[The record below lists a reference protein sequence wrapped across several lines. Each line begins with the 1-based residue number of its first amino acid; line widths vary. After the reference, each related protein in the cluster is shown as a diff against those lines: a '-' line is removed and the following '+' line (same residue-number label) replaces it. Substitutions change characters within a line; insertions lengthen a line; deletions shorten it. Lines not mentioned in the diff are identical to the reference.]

1 MLAAVLANW
10 LTKPGGVYIDATVG
24 GGGHTAALLQNLNAQ
39 ACVIGIDRDPE
50 AIRHVQETLGQ
61 DPRLRLLHGSFSDIS
76 SLLRHTGF
84 EACTGILA
92 DLGVSSHQID
102 TAARGFSFMADG
114 PLDLRMNPESGEPA
128 SALLDRVDERE
139 LTVILRDFGEER
151 HAKRAARLIL
161 TEHRRHRLTRT
172 SQLVAA
178 VEKMFLPPHR
188 IKSLARIFQA
198 LRIAVNRELDELA
211 AFLPAAFDRLE
222 KGGRLVVLAYH
233 SLEDRAVKQFFA
245 GKARECVCPPEAPV
259 CICGGLAKGRLLT
272 KKPLSAEPA
281 EIEQNPRARSAK
293 LRAIE
298 KN

>member
-10 LTKPGGVYIDATVG
+10 LTRPDGVYVDATVG
-24 GGGHTAALLQNLNAQ
+24 GGGHTAALLQKLNAQ

-50 AIRHVQETLGQ
+50 AVRYVQENFGQ
-61 DPRLRLLHGSFSDIS
+61 DHRLRLVHGSFSEFAS
-76 SLLRHTGF
+76 VLQRAGF
-84 EACTGILA
+84 ETCTGVLA

-128 SALLDRVDERE
+128 SALLDRIDERE
-139 LTVILRDFGEER
+139 LATILRDYGEER

-161 TEHRRHRLTRT
+161 AAHRRQRLTRT

-178 VEKMFLPPHR
+178 VEKIFPPPHR

-198 LRIAVNRELDELA
+198 LRIAVNRELGELE
-211 AFLPAAFDRLE
+211 AFLPAAFDHLE
-222 KGGRLVVLAYH
+222 QGGRLVVLAYH

-245 GKARECVCPPEAPV
+245 GKARGCVCPPESPV
-259 CICGGLAKGRLLT
+259 CTCGGRAEARLLT
-272 KKPLSAEPA
+272 KKPLSADAA